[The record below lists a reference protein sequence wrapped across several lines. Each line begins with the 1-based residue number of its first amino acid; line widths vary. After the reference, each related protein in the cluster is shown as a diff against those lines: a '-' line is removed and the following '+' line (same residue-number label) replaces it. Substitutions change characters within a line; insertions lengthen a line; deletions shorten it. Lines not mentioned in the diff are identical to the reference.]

1 MGLGRRWR
9 RSWSWSSLMP
19 QHCDL
24 GSQSA
29 MSHRLFISEV
39 ASFHRMGFS
48 SNYNPGHVRHR
59 WICSAKWIRSA
70 KQKPPLYIVKNPHW
84 LYHIFANLH
93 QGSAESTENSHLGLI
108 WRGTWYNVLFLV
120 LRLFMHSKAVWVYSF
135 EIALGAV
142 EHCPAMRTDIVLLK
156 SCSCQKLC
164 STSVTSKYSRRST
177 LHLEPHCWQCG
188 GLL

>member
-1 MGLGRRWR
+1 MHRTCTNTLV
-9 RSWSWSSLMP
+9 SFEFPAPFSVQPIPLIVS
-19 QHCDL
+19 H
-24 GSQSA
+24 GSTLQYHSPA
-29 MSHRLFISEV
+29 SDSFASEIVMVHSRLFS
-39 ASFHRMGFS
+39 
-48 SNYNPGHVRHR
+48 
-59 WICSAKWIRSA
+59 
-70 KQKPPLYIVKNPHW
+70 PHW

-164 STSVTSKYSRRST
+164 STSVTSKYSRGST